1 MADRLVQMTTTFL
14 IGSEQCKLQVGSS
27 LLSFTSSNS
36 CSKRDGPPSFA
47 DRDSW
52 IMDYGSSLLKPI
64 ALQSMKRFGTT
75 EL

>member
-14 IGSEQCKLQVGSS
+14 IGSEQRKVQVGLS
-27 LLSFTSSNS
+27 LFSFTTSNS
-36 CSKRDGPPSFA
+36 CSKRDGPPSSA

-52 IMDYGSSLLKPI
+52 IMDYGSCLLKPI
-64 ALQSMKRFGTT
+64 ALQSMKRFGTL